1 MTGIYIHIPF
11 CVKKCLYCDF
21 VSACGT
27 QEEMR
32 LYKDALIQEIAQT
45 EIPEEIDSIFI
56 GGGTPSVIPVSY
68 IEEILR
74 NIYAKYSISMQAEIS
89 IEANPGTL
97 TKEKLDIYRKSG
109 VNRISIGL
117 QTADDEE
124 LKNLGR
130 IYRYQEFSE
139 AYEMARDAEFQNINV
154 DLMSAIPGQNMKSY
168 QETIEKV
175 LQLKPEHISAY
186 SLIIEEGTPFYEWY
200 GDDTISSDHPRLPD
214 EEEEREMYYYTKKVL
229 AEHGYERYE
238 ISNYARKG
246 YECRHNLKYWSRENY
261 YGFGV
266 AAASLVNH
274 QRYTNISDRQKY
286 ITCLGDVSQ
295 IREEILPLTEQDEME
310 EYMFLGLRKMSGVSK
325 TKFEQIFHVSIGQ
338 VYGDVIDRQKKT
350 GLLKEQKDR
359 LLLTDKGIDV
369 SNMVMSEY
377 LLERR

>member
-139 AYEMARDAEFQNINV
+139 AYEMARDAGFQNINV

-175 LQLKPEHISAY
+175 FIQKRFLQNMDMRDMKFPTMQEKDMSA
-186 SLIIEEGTPFYEWY
+186 
-200 GDDTISSDHPRLPD
+200 DTISN
-214 EEEEREMYYYTKKVL
+214 TG
-229 AEHGYERYE
+229 AEKIIMDLESQQHLLSIIRDIP
-238 ISNYARKG
+238 ISVTGR
-246 YECRHNLKYWSRENY
+246 
-261 YGFGV
+261 
-266 AAASLVNH
+266 
-274 QRYTNISDRQKY
+274 NIS
-286 ITCLGDVSQ
+286 
-295 IREEILPLTEQDEME
+295 
-310 EYMFLGLRKMSGVSK
+310 
-325 TKFEQIFHVSIGQ
+325 HV
-338 VYGDVIDRQKKT
+338 
-350 GLLKEQKDR
+350 
-359 LLLTDKGIDV
+359 
-369 SNMVMSEY
+369 
-377 LLERR
+377 